1 MRDRTRPPLQWE
13 YRDLATGPPEKS
25 FKWLFFFPS
34 QKVSDVFL
42 YWVLFASGKCGY
54 ERAAGFH
61 ALHSHETFVTHI
73 RLFPTICTLTGLK
86 KGLPARPHWLG
97 SSDKIFGQKRIWKYL
112 ALPLFGSGKV
122 LTSFVLHAFALP
134 NRFAVKVP
142 TSVEFWEGTNF
153 WIRDLYL
160 AMLFLTHIGK
170 KIYLVKH
177 NHMCKL
183 QEKKR

>member
-1 MRDRTRPPLQWE
+1 MRVQRLSHWTTREVLQM
-13 YRDLATGPPEKS
+13 T
-25 FKWLFFFPS
+25 FFFPS

-97 SSDKIFGQKRIWKYL
+97 SSDKIFGQKGIWKYL

-122 LTSFVLHAFALP
+122 LTSFVLHAFALR

>member
-1 MRDRTRPPLQWE
+1 MRVQRLSHWTTREVLQM
-13 YRDLATGPPEKS
+13 T
-25 FKWLFFFPS
+25 FFFPS

-42 YWVLFASGKCGY
+42 YCVICKWQMWVRKSSRFSCLAFSWD
-54 ERAAGFH
+54 
-61 ALHSHETFVTHI
+61 
-73 RLFPTICTLTGLK
+73 ICY
-86 KGLPARPHWLG
+86 
-97 SSDKIFGQKRIWKYL
+97 SYQ
-112 ALPLFGSGKV
+112 ALPNHLHFNWIKEGTASKAPLTRKFWQDIWTERHLEISCTSFFGSGKV
-122 LTSFVLHAFALP
+122 LTSFVLDAFALP